1 MLDDNHLFQRAAS
14 SAYASM
20 AAFTAAA
27 NMYNSFYPTA
37 TNTNMDPVNYFG
49 CTDMKRERLDPKV
62 RVKLEDMDLWKR
74 FYSLGNEMIIT
85 KSGRRL
91 FPNFRVSVSE
101 LDPNAKYMFLLDIV
115 PMDDNR
121 YKYHE
126 SSWTISGKAEPHLY
140 GRYYVH
146 PDSPQTG
153 SQWMKQ
159 SILFNKVKI
168 TNSPMQNPNH
178 IILNSMHR
186 YIPRLHIVEASDSY
200 SMRTGPL
207 STFIFDETVFIAVT
221 AYQNDQITKLKINNN
236 PFAKGFREPTPGKK
250 SNTKPLK
257 RLQSSLPVDK
267 SVKYDENLHRPYKSD
282 SSLLSINSN
291 SPPTQSTMHAAA
303 ADSTTSTYLDNSV
316 GDHEQDSDINSMN
329 FTTSYPHHHHHHQFS
344 SNSFYSN
351 YVSDPSSMIYNPA
364 YTYMGTTSN
373 PIPSTSTPM
382 HFNPYGRYPTS
393 VYQTNNYNT
402 SFF

>member
-1 MLDDNHLFQRAAS
+1 MLDDNNLFQRAAS

-27 NMYNSFYPTA
+27 NMYNSFYPSTSN
-37 TNTNMDPVNYFG
+37 TNVNMDPVNYIN
-49 CTDMKRERLDPKV
+49 CQDMKRERLDPKV
-62 RVKLEDMDLWKR
+62 RVKLEDMDLWSR

-85 KSGRRL
+85 KNGRRL
-91 FPNFRVSVSE
+91 FPNLRVTISE
-101 LDPNAKYMFLLDIV
+101 LDPNTKYMFLLDIV

-126 SSWTISGKAEPHLY
+126 SSWNISGKAEPHMY

-153 SQWMKQ
+153 AQWMKQ

-186 YIPRLHIVEASDSY
+186 YIPRLHIVQASDSY

-207 STFIFDETVFIAVT
+207 STFVFQETVFIAVT

-236 PFAKGFREPTPGKK
+236 PFAKGFREPTHGKK
-250 SNTKPLK
+250 VNAKPLK
-257 RLQSSLPVDK
+257 RLQTNLPSEKSL
-267 SVKYDENLHRPYKSD
+267 KYDENLHRPYKND
-282 SSLLSINSN
+282 SSLLSVNSS
-291 SPPTQSTMHAAA
+291 SPPLQSTMHGAI
-303 ADSTTSTYLDNSV
+303 ADSTTPTYLDNSV
-316 GDHEQDSDINSMN
+316 GDHEQDSDMNPMN
-329 FTTSYPHHHHHHQFS
+329 FSSSYHQHFQA
-344 SNSFYSN
+344 NSFYSS
-351 YVSDPSSMIYNPA
+351 YASDSSPMIYNPA
-364 YTYMGTTSN
+364 YTYMNSAAN

-382 HFNPYGRYPTS
+382 HFNPYGRYPSS
-393 VYQTNNYNT
+393 VYPTNNYNPA
-402 SFF
+402 FF

>member
-1 MLDDNHLFQRAAS
+1 MLDDNNLFQRAAS

-27 NMYNSFYPTA
+27 NMYNSFYPSTSNS
-37 TNTNMDPVNYFG
+37 NTTMDPVNYFG
-49 CTDMKRERLDPKV
+49 CSDMKRERLDSKV
-62 RVKLEDMDLWKR
+62 RVKLDDMDLWSR
-74 FYSLGNEMIIT
+74 FYTLGNEMIIT
-85 KSGRRL
+85 NRNGRRL
-91 FPNFRVSVSE
+91 FPNLRVSVSE
-101 LDPNAKYMFLLDIV
+101 LDPNTKYMILLDIV

-126 SSWTISGKAEPHLY
+126 SAWNISGKAEPHIY

-186 YIPRLHIVEASDSY
+186 YIPRLHIVQASDSY

-207 STFIFDETVFIAVT
+207 STFIFEETVFIAVT

-236 PFAKGFREPTPGKK
+236 PFAKGFREPTHVKK
-250 SNTKPLK
+250 INSKPLK
-257 RLQSSLPVDK
+257 RLQSCLPSDK
-267 SVKYDENLHRPYKSD
+267 PLKYDENLHRPYKCD

-291 SPPTQSTMHAAA
+291 SPPLQSTMHGAI
-303 ADSTTSTYLDNSV
+303 ADSTTPTYLDNSV

-329 FTTSYPHHHHHHQFS
+329 FSTSYHQHFP
-344 SNSFYSN
+344 SNSFYSS
-351 YVSDPSSMIYNPA
+351 YASDPTPMIYNPA
-364 YTYMGTTSN
+364 YTYMGPTSN
-373 PIPSTSTPM
+373 QIPSTSTPM

-393 VYQTNNYNT
+393 VYQTNNYNP